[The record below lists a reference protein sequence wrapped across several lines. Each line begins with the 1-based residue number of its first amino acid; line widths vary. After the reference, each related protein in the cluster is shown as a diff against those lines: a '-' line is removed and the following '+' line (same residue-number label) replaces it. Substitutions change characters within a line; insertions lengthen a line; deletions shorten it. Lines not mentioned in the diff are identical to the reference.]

1 MAEAYLFEG
10 LKVLD
15 VGTWIAAPVAATM
28 LADYGADVIKIEQPG
43 LGDGY
48 RNFAPAVGLAGT
60 DANYTWHLDA
70 RSRRSLALNLK
81 TEQGMAIL
89 HRMVAECDVYVTNQP
104 LAMRRELALT
114 YEDLAPLNER
124 MIYASLT
131 AYGEQGAERDV
142 EGFDMVAYWARSGLM
157 ENVRSTGA
165 PPTQALPGM
174 GDHPT
179 GVAMYANIVTALL
192 RREKTG
198 KGSHVH
204 TSLLANGLWSA
215 SCVVQ
220 SGLAGGDLSDYPE
233 RRARA
238 YTSVPYETADGR
250 WLVFTMVRTQEALD
264 SLFAIAGIPELL
276 ADERFATPESRAANG
291 ALLVEQLAERLRTR
305 TADEWLVELKAAGV
319 PAALAATSAS
329 LVEDE
334 QVLINDMLM
343 DAPAGMGMDQV
354 VDHPLNQDGLPRK
367 APTRAPELGEHSREV
382 LTELGFSAAEI
393 DQLVVDGVI

>member
-1 MAEAYLFEG
+1 VAEAHLFEG

-48 RNFAPAVGLAGT
+48 RNFAASVGLAGT

-89 HRMVAECDVYVTNQP
+89 QRMVADCDVYVTNQP
-104 LAMRRELALT
+104 LSMRRALSLT

-124 MIYASLT
+124 MVYASLT
-131 AYGEQGAERDV
+131 AYGEEGPERDV

-157 ENVRSTGA
+157 ENVRATGA
-165 PPTQALPGM
+165 APTLALPGM

-220 SGLAGGDLSDYPE
+220 SGLAGGDLSDYPA

-238 YTSVPYETADGR
+238 YASVPYETADGR

-264 SLFAIAGIPELL
+264 SLFVIAGIPELL
-276 ADERFATPESRAANG
+276 TDERFATPEARAANG
-291 ALLVEQLAERLRTR
+291 ELIVEQMAKRLKTR
-305 TADEWLVELKAAGV
+305 TAEAWMEDFRTAGV
-319 PAALAATSAS
+319 PGFVAATIES
-329 LVEDE
+329 LQTDE
-334 QVLINDMLM
+334 QVRVNDMLL
-343 DAPAGMGMDQV
+343 DAPEGMGMDQL
-354 VDHPLNQDGLPRK
+354 VDHPLNQEGLPRK
-367 APTRAPELGEHSREV
+367 PLSRAPELGEHSREV
-382 LTELGFSAAEI
+382 LAELGLSDAQI
-393 DQLVVDGVI
+393 DQLAADGVI

>member
-28 LADYGADVIKIEQPG
+28 LADYGADVIKIEQPE

-48 RNFAPAVGLAGT
+48 RNFAPAVALAGT

-81 TEQGMAIL
+81 TAQGMAIL
-89 HRMVAECDVYVTNQP
+89 HRMVADCDVYVTNQP
-104 LAMRRELALT
+104 LSMRRELSLT

-131 AYGEQGAERDV
+131 AYGEQGPERDV

-157 ENVRSTGA
+157 DNVRSTGA
-165 PPTQALPGM
+165 APTQALPGM

-179 GVAMYANIVTALL
+179 GVAMYANILTALL

-220 SGLAGGDLSDYPE
+220 SGLAGGDLSDYPQ
-233 RRARA
+233 RRARS
-238 YTSVPYETADGR
+238 YTSIPYETADGR

-276 ADERFATPESRAANG
+276 ADERFATPEARAANG
-291 ALLVEQLAERLRTR
+291 ELIVEHLGARLKTR
-305 TADEWLVELKAAGV
+305 TAQAWMAEFQAAGV
-319 PAALAATSAS
+319 PGFVAATVES
-329 LVEDE
+329 VQEDE
-334 QVLINDMLM
+334 QVLVNNMLL
-343 DAPAGMGMDQV
+343 DAPEGMGMDQV
-354 VDHPLNQDGLPRK
+354 VDHPLNQEGLPRK
-367 APTRAPELGEHSREV
+367 PLDPAPELGEHSREV
-382 LTELGFSAAEI
+382 LAEFGFSDSEI
-393 DQLVVDGVI
+393 DQLAADGVI